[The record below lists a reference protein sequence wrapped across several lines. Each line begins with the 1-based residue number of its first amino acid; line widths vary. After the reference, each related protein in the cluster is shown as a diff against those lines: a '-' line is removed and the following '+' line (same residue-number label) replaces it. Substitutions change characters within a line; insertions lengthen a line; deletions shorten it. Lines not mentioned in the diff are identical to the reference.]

1 MKLTSRRLART
12 YLLIASAAMATLVA
26 CGGGSSETASI
37 SAPTPA
43 PALLSGVAAT
53 GAALANASVSITD
66 STSTSPCEEATIS
79 TSALGSYTCTLKAGK
94 VAPFFVVVTDPTGD
108 LPPLVSV
115 QTTTPAPGAALTVNV
130 TPLTT
135 AIMAQLASDGNA
147 LTLVTNKTV
156 DAAALQKVIDN
167 VVTQLANVLASIGAP
182 PGYNPFTTSI
192 TAATASGTGN
202 TADQVL
208 DVVKV
213 ITDPATG
220 KLALSTVSDP
230 TPIVLATAT
239 TAGTTVA
246 TPTAGVST
254 LSQAAQIAAQAFTQC
269 FALPVTQRVISRNT
283 ALTPAQGGP
292 EVTDVDVACQNITA
306 SFYNA
311 ANAEFLHNGYSSGQF
326 FYGILTD
333 NSMTGAKFSVPEIMA
348 FYPADTTLSPPAA
361 GAYDQAILNIKYIDA
376 NSNPGNL
383 ITIARNI
390 PGTSSTTRPTTW
402 WLVGNQQPADI
413 TLKTIFRRIEQLN
426 PAVTIGTAPNRI
438 STFQTGMQFLI
449 NPRGPGSINGSGQAL
464 SRVRVSGPGLPGN
477 GAVNTG
483 LVFGTST
490 GVQSSMDLFNKSGV
504 VTVGSIGQQCGNGST
519 SNCPNF
525 WLSRTAGLSGS
536 NATTLATNSTA
547 FTWAQPADGADPAL
561 FVKGAKYKFELFY
574 GTNTSP
580 TYAYRKTLLTD
591 LVPAIQGGNLPWN
604 TLGPK
609 SVAALDPNGSLT
621 GVQTALPVDWLQ
633 NVSAQQIGGVNAVI
647 DSTFLSFGPTKFVPR
662 GALSAILDNTTVPV
676 FGPTTA
682 NRTLL
687 FNYRMLDNSNK
698 SAAYQYN

>member
-1 MKLTSRRLART
+1 MKLSSRGTVRVHLFITSVVL
-12 YLLIASAAMATLVA
+12 ATLVA
-26 CGGGSSETASI
+26 CGGGGTVPIPPPAAS
-37 SAPTPA
+37 T
-43 PALLSGVAAT
+43 LSGVAAT

-66 STSTSPCEEATIS
+66 SSSTSPCEESTIT

-147 LTLVTNKTV
+147 LTLVTSKTV
-156 DAAALQKVIDN
+156 NPVDLQKVIDN
-167 VVTQLANVLASIGAP
+167 VVLQLANVLASIGAP

-192 TAATASGTGN
+192 TAATALGTGN

-239 TAGTTVA
+239 TAGSAVA
-246 TPTAGVST
+246 TPSAGVST

-269 FALPVTQRVISRNT
+269 FALPVSQRV
-283 ALTPAQGGP
+283 LTKDTTLTQAQGGP
-292 EVTDVDVACQNITA
+292 EVTDVAAACQNLTA
-306 SFYNA
+306 ST
-311 ANAEFLHNGYSSGQF
+311 ANSAGVRFVSNGYSAGQF

-333 NSMTGAKFSVPEIMA
+333 DTMTGAKFSVPEIMA
-348 FYPADTTLSPPAA
+348 FYPADITQTPPAA
-361 GAYDQAILNIKYIDA
+361 GAYDQAILNIKYVDA

-383 ITIARNI
+383 ITIARDI
-390 PGTSSTTRPTTW
+390 PASSSTTRPTTW

-413 TLKTIFRRIEQLN
+413 TLRTIFRRIEQLN
-426 PAVTIGTAPNRI
+426 PAVNIGTAPKRI
-438 STFQTGMQFLI
+438 STYQTGMQFLI
-449 NPRGPGSINGSGQAL
+449 NPRGPGSVNAFGQVL

-477 GAVNTG
+477 GAAGTG

-490 GVQSSMDLFNKSGV
+490 GAQNSMDLFNKSGV
-504 VTVGSIGQQCGNGST
+504 VTVGSIGQQCGNSST

-525 WLSRTAGLSGS
+525 WISRTAGLSGAS
-536 NATTLATNSTA
+536 ATTLAANVVA
-547 FTWAQPADGADPAL
+547 LTWAQPGDGTDPAL

-580 TYAYRKTLLTD
+580 LNPYRKTLLSD

-604 TLGPK
+604 SLGPK
-609 SVAALDPNGSLT
+609 SIAALDPSGSLA
-621 GVQTALPVDWLQ
+621 GAQTALPVDWLQ
-633 NVSAQQIGGVNAVI
+633 NIAAQQIGGVNAVF
-647 DSTFLSFGPTKFVPR
+647 DSASLSFGPTKFVPR
-662 GALSAILDNTTVPV
+662 GALSAILDNTTVPA
-676 FGPTTA
+676 FSATTA

>member
-1 MKLTSRRLART
+1 MKLKFRGTVRGHLFVTSALLA
-12 YLLIASAAMATLVA
+12 ALVA
-26 CGGGSSETASI
+26 CGGGGGGTVPITPPASST
-37 SAPTPA
+37 
-43 PALLSGVAAT
+43 LSGVAAT

-66 STSTSPCEEATIS
+66 SSSASPCEEATIT
-79 TSALGSYTCTLKAGK
+79 TSALGSYTCTLKVGK

-108 LPPLVSV
+108 TPPLVSV

-147 LTLVTNKTV
+147 LTLVTNRTV

-213 ITDPATG
+213 ITDPTTG

-230 TPIVLATAT
+230 TPIALATAT
-239 TAGTTVA
+239 TAGSAVA
-246 TPTAGVST
+246 TPSAGVSA

-269 FALPVTQRVISRNT
+269 FALPVSQRV
-283 ALTPAQGGP
+283 LTKDTTLTQAQGGP
-292 EVTDVDVACQNITA
+292 EVNDVAAACQNLTA
-306 SFYNA
+306 ST
-311 ANAEFLHNGYSSGQF
+311 ANSAGVRFVSNGFSAGQF

-333 NSMTGAKFSVPEIMA
+333 DNMTGAKFSVPEIMA
-348 FYPADTTLSPPAA
+348 FYPANTALPSTDP
-361 GAYDQAILNIKYIDA
+361 GYFDQAILNIRYVDA

-390 PGTSSTTRPTTW
+390 PATSSATRPTTW

-426 PAVTIGTAPNRI
+426 SAVTIGTAPNRI

-449 NPRGPGSINGSGQAL
+449 NPRGPGSINGSGQVL

-477 GAVNTG
+477 GAASTG

-490 GVQSSMDLFNKSGV
+490 GVQSSMDLYSK
-504 VTVGSIGQQCGNGST
+504 TGSLTGSQCGNGST

-536 NATTLATNSTA
+536 SATTLATNSSA

-580 TYAYRKTLLTD
+580 TYTYRKTLLTD

-604 TLGPK
+604 SLGPK

-662 GALSAILDNTTVPV
+662 GALSAILDNTTVPA